1 MSLMDTAPAPRY
13 FDEQSWVEKLKKG
26 DELAWEILVARHAPD
41 LRRAIQQQ
49 LHSNGLPLDLLDD
62 VEGET
67 WRTAIRKMA
76 DFTWMGDDKLRNWL
90 SSIAHHHI
98 QTFAR
103 VDRKYL
109 PSMEDVE
116 GRNLENEFA
125 LDLFL
130 FSNGLVDMSAEDC
143 VLLAERLAELDSALQ
158 ALSLRDREIFLAS
171 LLDNVDRAELAERY
185 EIEEDSVSQIL
196 WRCKNRLRG
205 LLKQRSHDEE
215 TVIDETRRRYG

>member
-13 FDEQSWVEKLKKG
+13 FDEQSWVEKLKTG

-49 LHSNGLPLDLLDD
+49 LQSNGLPPDLLDD

-67 WRTAIRKMA
+67 WRTAIRKIA
-76 DFTWMGDDKLRNWL
+76 GFTWMGDDKLRNWL
-90 SSIAHHHI
+90 CSIAHHHI

-116 GRNLENEFA
+116 GRSLENEFA

-143 VLLAERLAELDSALQ
+143 VLLTERLAELDSALQ
-158 ALSLRDREIFLAS
+158 ALSPRDREIFLAS

-196 WRCKNRLRG
+196 WRSKNRLRG
-205 LLKQRSHDEE
+205 LLKQRSQDEE